1 MTERAATPDDRA
13 MDWLLQSDEPGI
25 RVRAR
30 RELLDNPGDED
41 AGAALTGPRASAL
54 LAEQQ
59 PDGALGP
66 DVTRVGRYQ
75 GSSRSPENLIMVET
89 RRRSPSRRWS
99 TTLWR
104 LTSLI
109 DLAAPT
115 DDPRVTAA
123 VEYVLD
129 HAVDL
134 PRHRRGPTMINGLPR
149 VCAGGEG
156 SVLRIAC
163 WAGLADDP
171 RTHRMAE
178 ALLAWQW
185 PDGGWNCHRN
195 ASGRRSSFDETL
207 LPAWGLYEYTTAM
220 GDRAATDAVDRA
232 TELFLEHRLVYSL
245 GGGTP
250 SRWRPKPP
258 PAGQV
263 INSRWVKLSYPS
275 TWHYD
280 LLSVLRFLARTGRI
294 ADPRAADGLERL
306 VRKRRPDGRWAAD
319 AQWGKSPDNRAPHAA
334 PDWGAP
340 QEANPM
346 ITLLALGVL
355 RAVRHPDDN

>member
-1 MTERAATPDDRA
+1 MTRTPPTTDRA
-13 MDWLLQSDEPGI
+13 VDWLLQSDEPGI
-25 RVRAR
+25 RYRVRSEWLA
-30 RELLDNPGDED
+30 EQADDE
-41 AGAALTGPRASAL
+41 ASRIVNGPRVSAL

-66 DVTRVGRYQ
+66 DTARVGRYQ
-75 GSSRSPENLIMVET
+75 GSSRDPENLITVET
-89 RRRSPSRRWS
+89 VKRSPSRRWS

-104 LTSLI
+104 LTNLI
-109 DLAAPT
+109 DLAAPP
-115 DDPRVTAA
+115 DDPRVAAA

-156 SVLRIAC
+156 TALRIAC

-178 ALLAWQW
+178 ALLDWQW
-185 PDGGWNCHRN
+185 PDGGWNCHRK
-195 ASGRRSSFDETL
+195 ASGRRSSFDESL
-207 LPAWGLYEYTTAM
+207 LPASGLHEYAAATGDGTTA
-220 GDRAATDAVDRA
+220 GAVDRA
-232 TELFLEHRLVYSL
+232 AELFLEHRLVYSL
-245 GGGTP
+245 GSGIP

-258 PAGQV
+258 PAGRL

-280 LLSVLRFLARTGRI
+280 LLSVLRFLARTGRLG
-294 ADPRAADGLERL
+294 DPRAADGLDRL
-306 VRKRRPDGRWAAD
+306 VRKRRPDGLWAAD
-319 AQWGKSPDNRAPHAA
+319 AQWGRSPDNRAPHPV

-340 QEANPM
+340 KAPNHM

-355 RAVRHPDDN
+355 RAAGN

>member
-1 MTERAATPDDRA
+1 
-13 MDWLLQSDEPGI
+13 MDWLLESDEPGI
-25 RVRAR
+25 RDRTH
-30 RELLDNPGDED
+30 RELLDTPGDESPSRIL
-41 AGAALTGPRASAL
+41 AGPRVSAL

-66 DVTRVGRYQ
+66 DLARVGRYR
-75 GSSRSPENLIMVET
+75 GSSRSPENLRTVET
-89 RRRSPSRRWS
+89 VRRSPSRRWS

-104 LTSLI
+104 LASLI
-109 DLAAPT
+109 DLAAPA
-115 DDPRVTAA
+115 DDPRIAAA

-134 PRHRRGPTMINGLPR
+134 PRHRHGPTMINGLAR

-171 RTHRMAE
+171 RTHRMAK
-178 ALLAWQW
+178 ALLDWQW

-195 ASGRRSSFDETL
+195 ASGRRSSFDESL
-207 LPAWGLYEYTTAM
+207 LPAWGLHEYATAI
-220 GDRAATDAVDRA
+220 GDSSAAEAVDRA
-232 TELFLEHRLVYSL
+232 AELFLDHRLLYSL
-245 GGGTP
+245 GSGIP

-258 PAGQV
+258 PAGQM
-263 INSRWVKLSYPS
+263 INSRWAKLSYPS

-294 ADPRAADGLERL
+294 DDRRGRDGLDL
-306 VRKRRPDGRWAAD
+306 LIRKRRRDGLWAAD
-319 AQWGKSPDNRAPHAA
+319 AQWGRSPDNRAPHPA

-340 QEANPM
+340 KEPNPM
-346 ITLLALGVL
+346 ITLLTLGVL
-355 RAVRHPDDN
+355 RAAAAAGSGAASR